1 MARLLSRE
9 EITLEIIWI
18 LVPLS
23 PFLLVAALVLVP
35 AYLRSRERQ
44 KLQETLRMA
53 IEKGQPLPTEIVEA
67 MSTNVRTLRAPPSPG
82 RDLRIGIIWLGVA
95 IGLAAFGVALGFEE
109 PDAVFPLVACACFPG
124 FIGLAFIVLGLINR
138 TKA

>member
-1 MARLLSRE
+1 ME
-9 EITLEIIWI
+9 VIWI

-35 AYLRSRERQ
+35 AYLRSKERQ
-44 KLQETLRMA
+44 KLQETLRLA
-53 IEKGQPLPTEIVEA
+53 IEKGQPLPPEVVEA
-67 MSTNVRTLRAPPSPG
+67 MSSNVRTMRTPPSPG
-82 RDLRIGIIWLGVA
+82 RDLRIGVIWLGVA
-95 IGLAAFGVALGFEE
+95 IGLAAFGIALGFEE
-109 PDAVFPLVACACFPG
+109 PDAVFPLVACAAFPG

>member
-1 MARLLSRE
+1 
-9 EITLEIIWI
+9 LEVIWI

-35 AYLRSRERQ
+35 AYLRSKERQ
-44 KLQETLRMA
+44 KLQETLRLA
-53 IEKGQPLPTEIVEA
+53 IEKGQPLPPEVVEA
-67 MSTNVRTLRAPPSPG
+67 MSSNVRTMRTPPSPG
-82 RDLRIGIIWLGVA
+82 RDLRIGVIWLGVA
-95 IGLAAFGVALGFEE
+95 IGLAAFGIALGFEE
-109 PDAVFPLVACACFPG
+109 PDAVFPLVACAAFPG

>member
-1 MARLLSRE
+1 MDF
-9 EITLEIIWI
+9 IWI

-35 AYLRSRERQ
+35 AYLRSKERQ

-53 IEKGQPLPTEIVEA
+53 IEKGQPLPNEVVEA
-67 MSTNVRTLRAPPSPG
+67 MSSNVRTMRAPPSPG
-82 RDLRIGIIWLGVA
+82 RDLRIGVIWMGVA
-95 IGLAAFGVALGFEE
+95 IGLAAFGIALGFEE
-109 PDAVFPLVACACFPG
+109 PDALFPIVACAAFPG

>member
-1 MARLLSRE
+1 ME
-9 EITLEIIWI
+9 FIWI

-23 PFLLVAALVLVP
+23 PFLLVGALVLVP
-35 AYLRSRERQ
+35 AYLRSKERQ

-53 IEKGQPLPTEIVEA
+53 IEKGQPLPTEVVEA
-67 MSTNVRTLRAPPSPG
+67 MSTNVRSMRMPPSPG

-95 IGLAAFGVALGFEE
+95 IGLAVFGIALGFEE
-109 PDAVFPLVACACFPG
+109 PDALYPLVACAAFPG

-138 TKA
+138 TKP

>member
-1 MARLLSRE
+1 M
-9 EITLEIIWI
+9 EIIWI

-23 PFLLVAALVLVP
+23 PFLLVGALVLVP

-67 MSTNVRTLRAPPSPG
+67 MSTNVQTLRAPPSAG
-82 RDLRIGIIWLGVA
+82 RDLRIGIIWMGVA
-95 IGLAAFGVALGFEE
+95 IGLAAFGIALGFEE
-109 PDAVFPLVACACFPG
+109 PDAVFPLVACAAFPG

>member
-1 MARLLSRE
+1 
-9 EITLEIIWI
+9 LEVIWI

-35 AYLRSRERQ
+35 AYLRSKERQ
-44 KLQETLRMA
+44 KLQETLRLA
-53 IEKGQPLPTEIVEA
+53 IEKGQPLPPEVVEA
-67 MSTNVRTLRAPPSPG
+67 MSSNVRAMRTPPSPG
-82 RDLRIGIIWLGVA
+82 RDLRIGVIWLGVA
-95 IGLAAFGVALGFEE
+95 IGLAAFGIALGFEE
-109 PDAVFPLVACACFPG
+109 PDAVFPLVACAAFPG

>member
-1 MARLLSRE
+1 M
-9 EITLEIIWI
+9 EIIWI

-35 AYLRSRERQ
+35 AYLRSKERQ
-44 KLQETLRMA
+44 KLQETLRLA
-53 IEKGQPLPTEIVEA
+53 IEKGQPLPPEVVEA
-67 MSTNVRTLRAPPSPG
+67 MSSNVRTMRMPPSPG
-82 RDLRIGIIWLGVA
+82 RDLRIGVIWLGVA
-95 IGLAAFGVALGFEE
+95 IGLAAFGIALGFEE
-109 PDAVFPLVACACFPG
+109 PDAVFPLVACAAFPG

>member
-1 MARLLSRE
+1 MDIL
-9 EITLEIIWI
+9 WI

-35 AYLRSRERQ
+35 AYLRSKERQ
-44 KLQETLRMA
+44 KLQDTLRAA
-53 IEKGQPLPTEIVEA
+53 IEKGQPLPAEIVDA
-67 MSTNVRTLRAPPSPG
+67 MSTNAQTLRMLPSPG

-95 IGLAAFGVALGFEE
+95 IGLAALGLVLGFEE

-124 FIGLAFIVLGLINR
+124 FIGLAFIVLGVVNR

>member
-1 MARLLSRE
+1 MDF
-9 EITLEIIWI
+9 IWI

-35 AYLRSRERQ
+35 AYLRSKERQ
-44 KLQETLRMA
+44 KLQETLRLA
-53 IEKGQPLPTEIVEA
+53 IEKGQPLPTEVVDA
-67 MSTNVRTLRAPPSPG
+67 MSSNVRTMRMPPSPG
-82 RDLRIGIIWLGVA
+82 RDLRIGVIWMGVA
-95 IGLAAFGVALGFEE
+95 VGLAAFGIALGFEE
-109 PDAVFPLVACACFPG
+109 PDALFPIVACAAFPG

>member
-1 MARLLSRE
+1 
-9 EITLEIIWI
+9 LEFIWI

-23 PFLLVAALVLVP
+23 PFLLVGALVLVP
-35 AYLRSRERQ
+35 AYLRSKERQ

-53 IEKGQPLPTEIVEA
+53 IEKGQPLPTEVVEA
-67 MSTNVRTLRAPPSPG
+67 MSTNVRSMRMPPSPG

-95 IGLAAFGVALGFEE
+95 IGLAVFGVALGFEE
-109 PDAVFPLVACACFPG
+109 PDALYPLVACAAFPG

-138 TKA
+138 TKP

>member
-1 MARLLSRE
+1 
-9 EITLEIIWI
+9 LEFIWI

-23 PFLLVAALVLVP
+23 PFLLVGALVLVP
-35 AYLRSRERQ
+35 AYLRSKERQ

-53 IEKGQPLPTEIVEA
+53 IEKGQPLPTEVVEA
-67 MSTNVRTLRAPPSPG
+67 MSTNVRSMRMPPSPG

-95 IGLAAFGVALGFEE
+95 IGLAVFGIALGFEE
-109 PDAVFPLVACACFPG
+109 PDALYPLVACAAFPG

-138 TKA
+138 TKP

>member
-1 MARLLSRE
+1 
-9 EITLEIIWI
+9 
-18 LVPLS
+18 VPLS
-23 PFLLVAALVLVP
+23 PFLLVGALVLVP

-67 MSTNVRTLRAPPSPG
+67 MSTNVQTMRAPPSAS
-82 RDLRIGIIWLGVA
+82 RDLRIGIIWMGVA
-95 IGLAAFGVALGFEE
+95 IGLAAFGIALGFEE
-109 PDAVFPLVACACFPG
+109 PDAVFPLVACAAFPG

>member
-1 MARLLSRE
+1 MDF
-9 EITLEIIWI
+9 IWI

-35 AYLRSRERQ
+35 AYLRSKERQ

-53 IEKGQPLPTEIVEA
+53 IEKGQPLPNEVVEA
-67 MSTNVRTLRAPPSPG
+67 MSSNVRTMRAPPSPG
-82 RDLRIGIIWLGVA
+82 RDLRIGVIWMGVA

-109 PDAVFPLVACACFPG
+109 PDALFPIVACAAFPG

>member
-1 MARLLSRE
+1 M
-9 EITLEIIWI
+9 EIIWI

-35 AYLRSRERQ
+35 AYLRSKERQ
-44 KLQETLRMA
+44 KLQETLRLA
-53 IEKGQPLPTEIVEA
+53 IEKGQPLPPEVVEA
-67 MSTNVRTLRAPPSPG
+67 MSSNVRTMRTPPSPG
-82 RDLRIGIIWLGVA
+82 RDLRIGVIWLGVA
-95 IGLAAFGVALGFEE
+95 IGLAAFGIALGFEE
-109 PDAVFPLVACACFPG
+109 PDAVFPLVACAAFPG